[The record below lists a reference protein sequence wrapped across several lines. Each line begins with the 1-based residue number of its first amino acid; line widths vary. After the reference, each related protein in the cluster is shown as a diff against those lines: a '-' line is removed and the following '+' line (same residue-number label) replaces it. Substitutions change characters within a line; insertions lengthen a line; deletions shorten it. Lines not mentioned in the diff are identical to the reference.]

1 MLLDLNSSE
10 IMGQSQM
17 SENLERVYPDRKVA
31 VAVAVAVAVII
42 VIVGVLLLRQVGQ
55 SQVSEG
61 VLHHHPLH
69 QSEDIVITDIDIQQ
83 VLLLNLTTNQV
94 EMKDQ
99 VSGRGLVDPLAV
111 GLWMSGNEGVVRHGV
126 PNPNP
131 NPNHLEGKV
140 EVEWDD

>member
-17 SENLERVYPDRKVA
+17 SEHLERVSQVA
-31 VAVAVAVAVII
+31 VAVAVAEEVII
-42 VIVGVLLLRQVGQ
+42 VGVRVVLLLLRQVGQ

-61 VLHHHPLH
+61 VLLHHLLH

-111 GLWMSGNEGVVRHGV
+111 GLWMSGHEGVVKLRD

-131 NPNHLEGKV
+131 NPNHLEAKV
-140 EVEWDD
+140 EVEWEN

>member
-1 MLLDLNSSE
+1 M
-10 IMGQSQM
+10 
-17 SENLERVYPDRKVA
+17 A
-31 VAVAVAVAVII
+31 VAVAEEVII
-42 VIVGVLLLRQVGQ
+42 VLVGVLLLLLRQVGQ

-61 VLHHHPLH
+61 VLLHHLLH

-94 EMKDQ
+94 EMKEQ

-111 GLWMSGNEGVVRHGV
+111 GLWMSGNEGVGRHRHGV

-140 EVEWDD
+140 EVEWEN